1 MKPRPL
7 GTSVLALALLG
18 GMAMAQQAPQTAT
31 PDAPAAA
38 SSKDQ
43 QKSLKKQE
51 DASKQQGKSAK
62 AQRKALK
69 EEDKAAKAAEKV
81 KQ

>member
-1 MKPRPL
+1 MKLISL
-7 GTSVLALALLG
+7 GIPVLAIVLLG
-18 GMAMAQQAPQTAT
+18 GMAFTQAAQTAT
-31 PDAPAAA
+31 PDPTAAA
-38 SSKDQ
+38 YNKDQ

-51 DASKQQGKSAK
+51 DASKEAAKSAK

-69 EEDKAAKAAEKV
+69 QEDKAAKAADKA